1 MAAAI
6 PVENSIVRR
15 GALITHESD
24 SVKMMRKLPPL
35 LLALIVL
42 CFLIYFL
49 YGIYF
54 GSFGANA
61 ENVMTFFRITESQQ
75 GVIMAVQ
82 SIGCIMMTIFLGLF
96 GERINKLKGLLFG
109 LFFMGLA
116 SVLIGTMSMYLSVG
130 TGYILM
136 LLFSLIGGVGY
147 VSIDLLMNGAI
158 ADIYP
163 KEKTTL
169 LPLTHAF
176 YGTGSM
182 LSPLF
187 VTAMTN
193 PALPQ
198 TFSKPYLLHGILSL
212 GLCIVC
218 AVVMTRA
225 RPLTPYEDSASM
237 HASAARNPAE
247 IFSDIRAWLFLLCS
261 LLYSCFQIGLGAWL
275 PQYVQQMQGAS
286 YVLSNTMLSLYFAG
300 ALMMRLLSPLMYR
313 KLSVLAF
320 YIISNLLSSAVFLIF
335 LFIELSSLAR
345 CALIVMMGILQG
357 CSFPGLFI
365 LCGNIFPQRTASA
378 SALIVLGISI
388 STCVAPAVIGRMIE
402 TVGYRLPMLSITIAL
417 VLSVANLF
425 LIQKIG
431 KRAAI

>member
-1 MAAAI
+1 
-6 PVENSIVRR
+6 
-15 GALITHESD
+15 
-24 SVKMMRKLPPL
+24 
-35 LLALIVL
+35 
-42 CFLIYFL
+42 
-49 YGIYF
+49 
-54 GSFGANA
+54 
-61 ENVMTFFRITESQQ
+61 
-75 GVIMAVQ
+75 
-82 SIGCIMMTIFLGLF
+82 
-96 GERINKLKGLLFG
+96 
-109 LFFMGLA
+109 
-116 SVLIGTMSMYLSVG
+116 
-130 TGYILM
+130 
-136 LLFSLIGGVGY
+136 
-147 VSIDLLMNGAI
+147 MNGAI